1 MKTLP
6 LVVAN
11 IVNIILLLV
20 VVAVAEIALWSTID
34 GLKDVAK
41 SLPKTLARHG
51 HKIMLVAS
59 EYFDSQDT

>member
-11 IVNIILLLV
+11 IMNIILLLV
-20 VVAVAEIALWSTID
+20 VVAVEIALWSTID
-34 GLKDVAK
+34 GLKDVAN
-41 SLPKTLARHG
+41 SLPMALARHG
-51 HKIMLVAS
+51 HKIIVVAS